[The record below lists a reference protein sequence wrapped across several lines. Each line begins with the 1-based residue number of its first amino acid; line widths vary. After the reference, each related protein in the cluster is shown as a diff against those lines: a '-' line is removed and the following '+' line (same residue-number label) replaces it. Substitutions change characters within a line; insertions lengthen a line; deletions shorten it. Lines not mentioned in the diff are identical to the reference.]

1 MSTTTRVRIL
11 RAVPIALA
19 VVLSVGAC
27 GAGPSISGSGSMFG
41 GSSAMSA
48 DDVGAYCKYSAQ
60 LYDPGSMKDYVGGDV
75 DKLAALRPHTPS
87 QLQSD
92 IQLLQAD
99 YKAIADQRRV
109 YAQLKGEVDPAYQRI
124 KDFHDQI
131 CVAS

>member
-1 MSTTTRVRIL
+1 MNKNTRVRIL

-19 VVLSVGAC
+19 AALSVGAC
-27 GAGPSISGSGSMFG
+27 GVGPSMSGSGSLF
-41 GSSAMSA
+41 GSSSGMSA
-48 DDVGAYCKYSAQ
+48 DDVGAYCKFSAK
-60 LYDPGSMKDYVGGDV
+60 LSDPSFWKDGVASDV
-75 DKLAALRPHTPS
+75 DYLASLRPHTPS

-92 IQLLQAD
+92 VQLLQAD
-99 YKAIADQRRV
+99 YKAIADQKRV